1 MNTRL
6 TVLTIVALALPL
18 GLLGPSGA
26 LAQAR
31 NQANSPPAA
40 GSGRQVISDKL
51 ERIRLDRVSYDRLPL
66 GEVVLNL
73 RDEIKKRDPEK
84 KGINFMI
91 NPNQPAVPLAPDG
104 RPLPA
109 PSDEPVDIST
119 IAVKI
124 HPPL

>member
-6 TVLTIVALALPL
+6 TFLTMVALALPL
-18 GLLGPSGA
+18 GLLAPSGA

-51 ERIRLDRVSYDRLPL
+51 ERIRFDTVSYDRLPL
-66 GEVVLNL
+66 GEVVNHLK
-73 RDEIKKRDPEK
+73 DEVKKRDPEK

-109 PSDEPVDIST
+109 PSYEPVDIRS
-119 IAVKI
+119 IAAK
-124 HPPL
+124 